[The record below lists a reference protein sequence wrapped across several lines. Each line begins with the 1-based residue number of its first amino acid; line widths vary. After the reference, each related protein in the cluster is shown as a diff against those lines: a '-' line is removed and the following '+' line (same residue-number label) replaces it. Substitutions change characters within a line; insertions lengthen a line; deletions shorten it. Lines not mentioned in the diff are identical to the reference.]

1 MKISVK
7 QGRLMALMVAMIIIV
22 CIFILGKML
31 GYGGERSYYLLEG
44 LTTDQSG
51 NDPSGNLSSAD
62 EPFEHEDEEE
72 AFIEAGGGKH
82 HDDEPFTCGGGVNQ
96 EEEEQVNTASNIAGF
111 SF

>member
-62 EPFEHEDEEE
+62 ESFEHEDEEEE
-72 AFIEAGGGKH
+72 AFIEAGGR